1 MKNKD
6 LLKAADKFGTP
17 CYVYDTSK
25 IKKQYDRLINS
36 FKTVKNLKINYAV
49 KALSNLS
56 ILKYINYLGAG
67 IDTVSIQ
74 EVLLGIKAGFSPE
87 NII

>member
-1 MKNKD
+1 MKIKD

-56 ILKYINYLGAG
+56 
-67 IDTVSIQ
+67 
-74 EVLLGIKAGFSPE
+74 
-87 NII
+87 